1 MGLVAVVDRIGRLGP
16 IDRLA
21 PVSAGTGPGE
31 LDVVRGVVALDERHD
46 VGRVRVDR
54 GARRERRVPVARIG
68 EGAIDASSSSSA
80 TTTAGTGVAGV
91 QGHELPNVALLL
103 VRGGLLVTG
112 PSRRALLL
120 VGDLPRDPVGRS
132 L

>member
-31 LDVVRGVVALDERHD
+31 LDVVRRVVALDERHD

-68 EGAIDASSSSSA
+68 EGAIDASSSSA

-103 VRGGLLVTG
+103 VRGGLL
-112 PSRRALLL
+112 
-120 VGDLPRDPVGRS
+120 
-132 L
+132 

>member
-31 LDVVRGVVALDERHD
+31 LDVVRRVVALDERHD

-68 EGAIDASSSSSA
+68 EGAIDASSSSSSA

-103 VRGGLLVTG
+103 VRGGLLV
-112 PSRRALLL
+112 
-120 VGDLPRDPVGRS
+120 
-132 L
+132 